1 MAEVLAYLAIAAGP
15 VAFVLARIV
24 VGLGY
29 RASRAPELAVNS
41 NPLHVIRGQHPAILA
56 ALMGHPD
63 CGNGSAWGERQL
75 FDCALATLMD
85 LSARGALRLR
95 AASPSCQSEGM
106 PSGAQAFDAS
116 AFRPPRRSSSYAPY
130 ASLVLECA
138 GLVHGGS
145 RCKAKPVPDPLDSL
159 AVEALLPEEGARP
172 GSHAVC
178 ASDLLTRIDKH
189 WGEVVERLA
198 PFRTELAR
206 RLWQEGYL
214 EASFKQAAILVR
226 WPFRLTML
234 WLLAGLVALM
244 AGLVERDGPAVL
256 IWAVLLVAVLTARV
270 TVQAGPR
277 LTEKGLK
284 VARAAFALRDT
295 VATGALD
302 EQARCE
308 GADSSEA
315 AALRHASSWS
325 SNAVKGGFLTVR
337 VVPDAWRLA
346 LELAVCGGDMR
357 SADGP
362 QGFAQACSEL
372 DSFAWSAPE
381 QMRRRDDFRALAGW
395 CVCGGPAAFSAFG
408 ASDGSD
414 MPGPSPVTAPG
425 MSDASGCAPLAVSM
439 HHIALMK
446 CGEFS
451 S

>member
-1 MAEVLAYLAIAAGP
+1 M
-15 VAFVLARIV
+15 
-24 VGLGY
+24 
-29 RASRAPELAVNS
+29 
-41 NPLHVIRGQHPAILA
+41 
-56 ALMGHPD
+56 
-63 CGNGSAWGERQL
+63 
-75 FDCALATLMD
+75 
-85 LSARGALRLR
+85 
-95 AASPSCQSEGM
+95 
-106 PSGAQAFDAS
+106 
-116 AFRPPRRSSSYAPY
+116 
-130 ASLVLECA
+130 
-138 GLVHGGS
+138 
-145 RCKAKPVPDPLDSL
+145 PDPLDSL

-270 TVQAGPR
+270 TTQAGPR

-315 AALRHASSWS
+315 AALRYASSWS
-325 SNAVKGGFLTVR
+325 SNAVKGCFLSVR
-337 VVPDAWRLA
+337 VVPDGWRLA
-346 LELAVCGGDMR
+346 LELAVCGGDMS

-362 QGFAQACSEL
+362 QGFTQACREL
-372 DSFAWSAPE
+372 DSLARSAPD
-381 QMRRRDDFRALAGW
+381 QVRRRDDFRALAGW
-395 CVCGGPAAFSAFG
+395 CVYGGPATFSAFG

-425 MSDASGCAPLAVSM
+425 MPDASGCAPLAVSM